1 MPRMYPS
8 VRMLKSAAL
17 TIAAIILCLKL
28 AATNEK
34 VITERK
40 VNALPSDSILLVRD
54 TGFQQHQA
62 DIENT
67 WLSRNVVSVFLDESS
82 GTYIRSAFIAKV
94 HVQYTMKD
102 YSFNTS
108 AVVTDS
114 FTLVYTD
121 SGALP
126 VRDYRVFPD
135 IYESKVRIT
144 KVSSNVSWDVRPLI
158 SISNEISVT
167 RSYKWA
173 VCSIYVDT
181 LGNAAM
187 PGQNTSA
194 NTFDELPV
202 GWSLVLGADE
212 YDLEWAWLDST
223 AYSIDPAVIFRN
235 NTSRVTVRANEYRIP
250 LLYDGRGRVY
260 YRVRPVKK
268 LPSGQ
273 RVEGGWNIGAVRSFE
288 FWGFQRRLNWQST
301 TSYAEEGKRKAV
313 VSYFDGTLR
322 QRQTVTKDN
331 SNGSVVNGELENHTV
346 VAETF
351 YDYQG
356 RAAVQVLPSPSLK
369 TILAYAQGFNR
380 SSINNAEYDK
390 DNYDK
395 LLPGEGA
402 CGKQAVAM
410 SFADSGAAHYYSAS
424 SKFLTVDAGK
434 AYAKYIPDAEGYP
447 FTQTE
452 YSLDNTGRIVRQGGV
467 GSQHQLGRH
476 DTRYYYGKPS
486 QAELDL
492 LFGTEAGNY
501 SHYFKNMVRDANGQ
515 YSVSYTD
522 MRGRTIATA
531 LSGSLP
537 DSVGMD
543 TLASNKNFTVT
554 EPILNAQGQVIDGF
568 SIINTTGLTVPVTG
582 VYKVDYQLTPQA
594 LGIKDCKNINICY
607 DCLYDLNI
615 KIVSDCGDVSLDTVF
630 IKVKVDTSTNVS
642 GVDTACNSQA
652 FSYSVSKT
660 LTEGAYMLTKR
671 LTIRQESLD
680 LYRDSIFIA
689 RNTCRDYNSFLQ
701 EEIDSVLSRISCSN
715 TCEECN
721 TSLGTWDGFKTKY
734 RQMMGLTEAQ
744 WPAYESGALKQY
756 NDAKK
761 ACNSLCASDSSIPD
775 NLTLRE
781 EMLSDLTPDAGQYA
795 VDSSS
800 IYRRFTI
807 FGTLPASG
815 GLKNYQDA
823 TLVYLDA
830 DGRPDTVVNSNG
842 EFVTPNKL
850 SKQEFVDLFKPSW
863 AEVLLVKHPEK
874 CKLDSVMKWEASYR
888 FDEMMKNTETYA
900 EAAAKGL
907 FNPPSTSNDPTLN
920 SNLIGTTFKT
930 DFVSKLKLY
939 PFDPTNAGNKTSIWN
954 LADRSIRCQGAPST
968 CMTAAGYN
976 NKQDSVFRLTG
987 LCDADKDAV
996 WRTFRSL
1003 YLQIKASLIYA
1014 RVSTCTTY
1022 NYPSPYMTRFPHPD
1036 TTGRGPT
1043 NKLTD
1048 TARTRLN
1055 QEAIDSAV
1063 AQTCRGY
1070 VDQWAENLQLCR
1082 YTETQWSVLKDILVT
1097 ICQKGGDIEH
1107 ITGSATLKPGQS
1119 YSYATSFVDA
1129 VARFNADSGITAAKI
1144 DCNGYLITTPPP
1156 YNAPITALAGGVVV
1170 NKPVDTSCVCVNLNK
1185 YFNEKQAAGQTGVT
1199 LGTYLRNT
1207 YYVSITDGAVDSLR
1221 ALCASSD
1228 TSCKYL
1234 AKPVTI
1240 PPLLSSCGIVAP
1252 PCINCLK
1259 MDTLYKQFTL
1269 TEFPGSI
1276 PSLLTNDSARQAVNL
1291 TFRRFMNYK
1300 TGFGYNDADYLQFM
1314 ANCGFAV
1321 SDSVSCDSLE
1331 QIRENYDCYFASLAD
1346 SNVNKAQCGSSQW
1359 SYFVQVPWQ
1368 WSSVP
1373 YVRTVSP
1380 TITSQVSGGVFSFPT
1395 SYDTTLAQ
1403 NWVGISSQRSFCF
1416 DNQFATEFR
1425 VKNPGGLN
1433 HGNYPQTISS
1443 IDWEPAFYTFIIIH
1457 SPIPSLY
1464 VAGSFKAGL
1473 GISISLPA
1481 FQGQLNDWFTIKT
1494 VVTTDS
1500 VRFYINGTRV
1510 YGGKRDAGIYPD
1522 IPENDIGVS
1531 LDFGYGKKVDWMKL
1545 YDASGSLIMTEDFT
1559 TNPQRARPDPA
1570 SLCPRPTCDSLW
1582 VPYFNSVRG
1591 TNWTA
1596 AEIADEYIRKCG
1608 RFLDAC
1614 TKGFDQL
1621 LCGRSKP
1628 LFPEAVFPPDSPCD
1642 DTLDIAASKAKMRYE
1657 AYTDSL
1663 KNTFDSLYMQKC
1675 LGAAS
1680 LEKMTLT
1687 RPSNEYHYTL
1697 YYYDQ
1702 AGNLIKT
1709 VPPKAVD
1716 LFRDSIR
1723 TKLGGASGDTF
1734 AKGLDSLQ
1742 KQVAAARAANQ
1753 AKPFGYRLATE
1764 YRYNSLNQVTA
1775 QRTPDAGQSNFW
1787 YDILGRLVVSQN
1799 AKQAVVVSSTKEYS
1813 YTLYDYLGRIMEVGL
1828 RKHTSSST
1836 LTQAITRNNTS
1847 LLSWINTGA
1856 TSSTNGR
1863 QSITRTIYDL
1873 PRDFTGTGLNGNWF
1887 LQRNLRNRVS
1897 YSQVIDLDNTTLSS
1911 LNKTSL
1917 STTYRAATFYTYD
1930 VHGNVVKLLQHYNNG
1945 VMKTSGGG
1953 ANQFKL
1959 VRYSYDLISGKVNEV
1974 AYQPSYYDNSTN
1986 TNINYPDR
1994 FFHQYE
2000 YDAENRL
2007 VAVYTSR
2014 DSVYWEKDARYD
2026 YYRHGPLARAEIGH
2040 AKLQGLDYAY
2050 TLQGWLKGVN
2060 STRLLTE
2067 DDMGKDGNS
2076 APTAGGNNQF
2086 ARDEFGFGLYY
2097 YMNDYK
2103 RIGTSTVSPFAFV
2116 GPVSG
2121 LSDAGAYNPLYNG
2134 NIMAMIT
2141 NIAQLRAP
2149 LASYKTNTDG
2159 VTTYRYDQLNR
2170 LKKVFNYPVVNQVTN
2185 SISWA
2190 INAGVTTAPAETFE
2204 YDANGN
2210 IVSATRFGLRD
2221 SSLTATSV
2229 VGMDSLKYNYVDTLN
2244 NRLTSVKDLY
2254 SNTVNSWFTGD
2265 IDNNQ
2270 SANNYDYDAIG
2281 NLTQDAVEG
2290 IGAGGI
2296 TWNVYGKILSVTKTV
2311 SGVTTAIN
2319 YTYDAAGNRISKAVQ
2334 VGSGN
2339 VVTTWYVRDAQGNI
2353 LGTYVK
2359 NDASINSGNLSLIEQ
2374 NLYGS
2379 SRLGFSRNIVNV
2391 ESVATGTNLPILIGG
2406 VPHTGKLLNFSR
2418 GKKLFEL
2425 SNHLGNVMVVLSD
2438 WKKGVRNSSDTTK
2451 VLYYKGEVVSAT
2463 DYYAFGMPIP
2473 FRIYNNDKYRYGF
2486 NGKENDNEVK
2496 GTGNSL
2502 DYGARV
2508 YDPRV
2513 GRFLS
2518 MDALHAK
2525 HADMTPYH
2533 NATNNPVNRVDQ
2545 DGNDDIHFHYL
2556 NYTVMVPNG
2565 NGGYRPQGKTI
2576 TWATVVRNNMPNTFS
2591 VHRESITLNQDG
2603 KGQSTYTHRVIPFY
2617 PDASSPKAKTGITH
2631 STFFGII
2638 DRADDDYTA
2647 LLKTLED
2654 FPEVANSYNDIGTP
2668 AVARNQRDANYNFM
2682 SRAFRDS
2689 KARAANEEQQRQV
2702 NNLMVGVITVAAS
2715 EILVG
2720 RLLAGT
2726 LTSPGKLE
2734 IGEGVFAS
2742 SELDAAQYMANLGND
2757 VTLRLPQ
2764 GTRAAGGTSDLL
2776 VNGVQYDVY
2785 TPVTDNVNRI
2795 ISKMANKNSQ
2805 AKGIVLDLRH
2815 TNVTSEQLGNALE
2828 RIQNAGATNI
2838 QQLVIMPK

>member
-1 MPRMYPS
+1 MYPS
-8 VRMLKSAAL
+8 VRTLKSAAL
-17 TIAAIILCLKL
+17 IVAALIISLRLS
-28 AATNEK
+28 ATNEK

-67 WLSRNVVSVFLDESS
+67 WLSRNVVSVFLDESG
-82 GTYIRSAFIAKV
+82 GTYIRSGFIAKV
-94 HVQYTMKD
+94 YVQYTMKD
-102 YSFNTS
+102 YAFSTS

-135 IYESKVRIT
+135 IYESKVRVT

-173 VCSIYVDT
+173 SCPTYVSFVDT
-181 LGNAAM
+181 AAT
-187 PGQNTSA
+187 PAQNLAS
-194 NTFDELPV
+194 NSFDELPV
-202 GWSLVLGADE
+202 NWSIVLGADE
-212 YDLEWAWLDST
+212 YDLEWAWLDTS
-223 AYSIDPAVIFRN
+223 AYSTDPAVIFRN
-235 NTSRVTVRANEYRIP
+235 NSSRVTVTANEYRIP
-250 LLYDGRGRVY
+250 LLYDGIGKIC
-260 YRVRPVKK
+260 YRVRPVKV

-273 RVEGGWNIGAVRSFE
+273 RVEGGWKTSTAAQGYE
-288 FWGFQRRLNWQST
+288 FWGFQRKLNWQAT
-301 TSYAEEGKRKAV
+301 TSYAEEGKRKSV

-331 SNGSVVNGELENHTV
+331 SNGSLVGGELENHTV

-402 CGKQAVAM
+402 CGKQAAAM
-410 SFADSGAAHYYSAS
+410 SSADSGAAHYYSPS
-424 SKFLTVDAGK
+424 SKFLTVDA
-434 AYAKYIPDAEGYP
+434 ARTYAKYVPDAEGYP

-452 YSLDNTGRIVRQGGV
+452 YSLDNTGRIARQGGV
-467 GSQHQLGRH
+467 GPQHQLGVH

-486 QAELDL
+486 QAELDM

-522 MRGRTIATA
+522 MHGRTIATA
-531 LSGSLP
+531 LAGSLP
-537 DSVGMD
+537 DSVRMD
-543 TLASNKNFTVT
+543 TLASKRTFTVT
-554 EPILNAQGQVIDGF
+554 EPLLDPQGQVIDGF

-582 VYKVDYQLTPQA
+582 VYKIDYQLTPQA
-594 LGIKDCKNINICY
+594 LGITDCKNISICY

-615 KIVSDCGDVSLDTVF
+615 KVVSDCGDVALDTVF
-630 IKVKVDTSTNVS
+630 TKVKVDTSANAS

-652 FSYSVSKT
+652 FSYSVSRT

-671 LTIRQESLD
+671 LTVRQESLD

-689 RNTCRDYNSFLQ
+689 RNTCRDYESFLQ

-721 TSLGTWDGFKTKY
+721 TSLGTWDAFKTKY

-744 WPAYESGALKQY
+744 WPGYEAGALKQY

-761 ACNSLCASDSSIPD
+761 ACNSLCAADSSMPD
-775 NLTLRE
+775 NLTIRE
-781 EMLSDLTPDAGQYA
+781 EMLADLTPEAGQYA
-795 VDSSS
+795 VDSSA
-800 IYRRFTI
+800 INNKFTI
-807 FGTLPASG
+807 FGTFAGS
-815 GLKNYQDA
+815 LKKYQDPA
-823 TLVYLDA
+823 LVYLDA
-830 DGRPDTVVNSNG
+830 DGRPDTVVNGNG
-842 EFVTPNKL
+842 EYVTPNKL
-850 SKQEFVDLFKPSW
+850 TKQEFVDLFKPSW
-863 AEVLLVKHPEK
+863 AEALLVKHPEK
-874 CKLDSVMKWEASYR
+874 CKLDSVMKWQASYS
-888 FDEMMKNTETYA
+888 FDELMKNTETYA
-900 EAAAKGL
+900 EAASKGL
-907 FNPPSTSNDPTLN
+907 FNPPSTSNDPALN
-920 SNLIGTTFKT
+920 SNLIGSTFRT
-930 DFVSKLKLY
+930 NLISRLKLY
-939 PFDPTNAGNKTSIWN
+939 QFDPNNSSNKTSIWN
-954 LADRSIRCQGAPST
+954 LADRSVRCQGAGNT
-968 CMTAAGYN
+968 CLTAYI
-976 NKQDSVFRLTG
+976 NKQDSTFKVTG
-987 LCDADKDAV
+987 VCEADRDAI
-996 WRTFRSL
+996 WQTFRGL
-1003 YLQIKASLIYA
+1003 YLQAKAYQIYFA
-1014 RVSTCTTY
+1014 VNSCTNY
-1022 NYPSPYMTRFPHPD
+1022 NYPAPYMTRFPDPD
-1036 TTGRGPT
+1036 TTGRGDKT
-1043 NKLTD
+1043 KLNAAGGV
-1048 TARTRLN
+1048 ARN
-1055 QEAIDSAV
+1055 QSDIDSAV

-1070 VDQWAENLQLCR
+1070 VDQWAENLQPCK
-1082 YTETQWSVLKDILVT
+1082 YTETQWAALKDILIT

-1144 DCNGYLITTPPP
+1144 ECNGYLITTPPP

-1199 LGTYLRNT
+1199 LGAYLRNT

-1240 PPLLSSCGIVAP
+1240 PPLLSSCGTVAP
-1252 PCINCLK
+1252 PCIDCLK
-1259 MDTLYKQFTL
+1259 MDTLYRQFTL

-1291 TFRRFMNYK
+1291 AFRRFMNYK

-1331 QIRENYDCYFASLAD
+1331 QVRLNYDCYFASLAD

-1373 YVRTVSP
+1373 FVRTVVP

-1395 SYDTTLAQ
+1395 AYDTTLAQ
-1403 NWVGISSQRSFCF
+1403 NWMGISSQRSFCF
-1416 DNQFATEFR
+1416 NNQFATEFR
-1425 VKNPGGLN
+1425 VKNPPGALN

-1443 IDWEPAFYTFIIIH
+1443 IDWDPAFYTFIIIH
-1457 SPIPSLY
+1457 SPVPSLY
-1464 VAGSFKAGL
+1464 VAGAFKSGL

-1510 YGGKRDAGIYPD
+1510 YGGKRDAGVYPD
-1522 IPENDIGVS
+1522 NPENDIGVN

-1545 YDASGSLIMTEDFT
+1545 YDASGTLIMTEDFT
-1559 TNPQRARPDPA
+1559 TNPQRARPDPN

-1591 TNWTA
+1591 TSWTA
-1596 AEIADEYIRKCG
+1596 AEIADEYMRKCG

-1628 LFPEAVFPPDSPCD
+1628 MFPDAVFPPDSPCE

-1663 KNTFDSLYMQKC
+1663 KNTFDSLYMKKC
-1675 LGAAS
+1675 LGAAN

-1716 LFRDSIR
+1716 LFRDSIK
-1723 TKLGGASGDTF
+1723 TYLGGGNFVT
-1734 AKGLDSLQ
+1734 GLDTLQ
-1742 KQVAAARAANQ
+1742 RRIASKRAANI
-1753 AKPFGYRLATE
+1753 AMPFAYRLSTE

-1775 QRTPDAGQSNFW
+1775 QRTPDAGQSSFW

-1828 RKHTSSST
+1828 RKHTSST
-1836 LTQAITRNNTS
+1836 NLTQAITRNNTS

-1856 TSSTNGR
+1856 TSATNGR

-1887 LQRNLRNRVS
+1887 SQRNLRNRVS
-1897 YSQVIDLDNTTLSS
+1897 YSQVIDLDNTTLAS
-1911 LNKTSL
+1911 LNRTSL
-1917 STTYRAATFYTYD
+1917 STAYRAATFYTYD
-1930 VHGNVVKLLQHYNNG
+1930 AHGNVDRLLQHYNSG
-1945 VMKTSGGG
+1945 VMKTSGSG

-1974 AYQPSYYDNSTN
+1974 AYQPSYYDNSTSS
-1986 TNINYPDR
+1986 TINYPDR

-2007 VAVYTSR
+2007 VAVYTSQ

-2026 YYRHGPLARAEIGH
+2026 YYRHGPLARTEIGH

-2050 TLQGWLKGVN
+2050 TLQGWLKGIN
-2060 STRLLTE
+2060 STRLLTA
-2067 DDMGKDGNS
+2067 DDMGRDGNG
-2076 APTAGGNNQF
+2076 APTAGGNNLF

-2097 YMNDYK
+2097 YLNDYK
-2103 RIGTSTVSPFAFV
+2103 RVSTAAVSPFAYV

-2121 LSDAGAYNPLYNG
+2121 LTDAGAYNPLYNG
-2134 NIMAMIT
+2134 NIMASAT
-2141 NIAQLRAP
+2141 NIARLRAP
-2149 LASYKTNTDG
+2149 LASFKTNTDG
-2159 VTTYRYDQLNR
+2159 IMTYRYDQLNR
-2170 LKKVFNYPVVNQVTN
+2170 LKKVFGYPVVNQVTN
-2185 SISWA
+2185 SVSWA
-2190 INAGVTTAPAETFE
+2190 ANAGVTTLPAETFE

-2210 IVSATRFGLRD
+2210 ITFANRLGLRD
-2221 SSLTATSV
+2221 STLTATSLA
-2229 VGMDSLKYNYVDTLN
+2229 GMDSLKYNYVDTLN

-2270 SANNYDYDAIG
+2270 AADNYDYDAIG
-2281 NLTQDAVEG
+2281 NLTKDAAEG
-2290 IGAGGI
+2290 IATGGI

-2311 SGVTTAIN
+2311 SGVTTTVN
-2319 YTYDAAGNRISKAVQ
+2319 YTYEAAGNRISKAVT
-2334 VGSGN
+2334 VGGST
-2339 VVTTWYVRDAQGNI
+2339 VTTWYVRDAQGNI
-2353 LGTYVK
+2353 LGTYVH
-2359 NDASINSGNLSLIEQ
+2359 NDASTNSGNLSLIEQ

-2379 SRLGFSRNIVNV
+2379 SRLGFRRNIVNV
-2391 ESVATGTNLPILIGG
+2391 QNVASGISLPILIGG

-2438 WKKGVRNSSDTTK
+2438 WKRGVRNSGGDTTK
-2451 VLYYKGEVVSAT
+2451 VLYYKAEVVSAT

-2473 FRIYNNDKYRYGF
+2473 FRTYNNEKYRYGF

-2496 GTGNSL
+2496 GNGNQQ
-2502 DYGARV
+2502 DYGARI
-2508 YDPRV
+2508 YDPRI
-2513 GRFLS
+2513 GRWLS
-2518 MDALHAK
+2518 TDPLEVSFSNVS
-2525 HADMTPYH
+2525 PY
-2533 NATNNPVNRVDQ
+2533 NFVLNNPLSNIDP
-2545 DGNDDIHFHYL
+2545 DGRKVKFAQGQNVTEPEHKEMLDRIKFLRIHSSTFRKMYRDL
-2556 NYTVMVPNG
+2556 KRSDETYTFSSETETSG
-2565 NGGYRPQGKTI
+2565 FFGQYHDATKTI
-2576 TWATVVRNNMPNTFS
+2576 RIDVRRDSEAQLKMNQKEFAGKSLQKIGHETGHAWRLLHKLDPPEPNQPVYPRPPVLSGYKNEFEKGLATYMWQVDMSQKSKAFATDQV
-2591 VHRESITLNQDG
+2591 
-2603 KGQSTYTHRVIPFY
+2603 
-2617 PDASSPKAKTGITH
+2617 DASNIAETGAMEIENLVAGELMRSPFIRERSYFYFKANYGSKLVLTH
-2631 STFFGII
+2631 STGNDPSTYF
-2638 DRADDDYTA
+2638 YTA
-2647 LLKTLED
+2647 EKD
-2654 FPEVANSYNDIGTP
+2654 YSNG
-2668 AVARNQRDANYNFM
+2668 
-2682 SRAFRDS
+2682 
-2689 KARAANEEQQRQV
+2689 
-2702 NNLMVGVITVAAS
+2702 G
-2715 EILVG
+2715 
-2720 RLLAGT
+2720 
-2726 LTSPGKLE
+2726 
-2734 IGEGVFAS
+2734 
-2742 SELDAAQYMANLGND
+2742 LDAYANFPKALFEHRQNIHK
-2757 VTLRLPQ
+2757 L
-2764 GTRAAGGTSDLL
+2764 
-2776 VNGVQYDVY
+2776 YDVK
-2785 TPVTDNVNRI
+2785 PI
-2795 ISKMANKNSQ
+2795 KK
-2805 AKGIVLDLRH
+2805 
-2815 TNVTSEQLGNALE
+2815 
-2828 RIQNAGATNI
+2828 
-2838 QQLVIMPK
+2838 P